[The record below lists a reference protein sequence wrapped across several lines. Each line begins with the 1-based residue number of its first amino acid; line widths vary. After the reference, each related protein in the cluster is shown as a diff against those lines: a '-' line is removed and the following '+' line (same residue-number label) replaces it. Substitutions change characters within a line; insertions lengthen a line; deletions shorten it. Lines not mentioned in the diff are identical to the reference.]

1 MRKIVILSLLTAMV
15 FVATVMIGCSATTPA
30 GSNPAASVPSAGN
43 AAGEP
48 SSTEQVITDM
58 LGRSVTLPAGAKKIV
73 AIGPGALRLYCYAGA
88 TDMVAGIEQKD
99 IDEATGKPYLLANPS
114 LRQLPVI
121 GPGGPNNAP
130 DPEKIL
136 AVGPDVIFSTYAA
149 DTAAADELQEKTGI
163 PVVALSYGKT
173 SEFDPAVYD
182 SLGLVGKITG
192 QNDKAQAAVTFMR
205 QCQQDLD
212 DRTKAIADESKP
224 RVYVGA
230 LSMKGTHGIEST
242 QGEYALL
249 DVLHALNVADETG
262 KTGSVMIDK
271 EKLLDWNPDII
282 FIDAAGYSF
291 VLEDY
296 KNNRNFYDSLDAF
309 AKGHVYSQLPY
320 KNYSTNIDTAIAN
333 AYYLGKVIFP
343 DAFTD
348 VDPAKK
354 ADEIYQALLGQALY
368 TQMEK
373 DFGGFDKL
381 LFD

>member
-1 MRKIVILSLLTAMV
+1 
-15 FVATVMIGCSATTPA
+15 
-30 GSNPAASVPSAGN
+30 
-43 AAGEP
+43 
-48 SSTEQVITDM
+48 
-58 LGRSVTLPAGAKKIV
+58 
-73 AIGPGALRLYCYAGA
+73 
-88 TDMVAGIEQKD
+88 
-99 IDEATGKPYLLANPS
+99 

-282 FIDAAGYSF
+282 FIDAAVILSCWRITRTTGI
-291 VLEDY
+291 
-296 KNNRNFYDSLDAF
+296 
-309 AKGHVYSQLPY
+309 
-320 KNYSTNIDTAIAN
+320 STIPWT
-333 AYYLGKVIFP
+333 LSR
-343 DAFTD
+343 
-348 VDPAKK
+348 K
-354 ADEIYQALLGQALY
+354 ATCIPNCRIKTIPPILIRPL
-368 TQMEK
+368 QMLIIWER
-373 DFGGFDKL
+373 
-381 LFD
+381 